1 MANHTNRGSSR
12 KWTIS
17 SVKQMK
23 PLVEGG
29 EAFATHPFS
38 AAEKTYHRRLCVCEI
53 LIIHFFTIENRANR
67 LLTIRNESL
76 TLLFGRLLRKPQRG
90 LFFD

>member
-38 AAEKTYHRRLCVCEI
+38 AAEKTDHRRLFVC
-53 LIIHFFTIENRANR
+53 
-67 LLTIRNESL
+67 
-76 TLLFGRLLRKPQRG
+76 
-90 LFFD
+90 